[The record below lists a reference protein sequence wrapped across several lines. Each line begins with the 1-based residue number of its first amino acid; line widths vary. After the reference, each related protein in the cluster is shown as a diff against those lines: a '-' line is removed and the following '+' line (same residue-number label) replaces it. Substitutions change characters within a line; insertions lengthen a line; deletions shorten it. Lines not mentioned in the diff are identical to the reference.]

1 MLWWYQYFKSNNSF
15 IDALEIG
22 DDFKIEKD
30 IFSVFRDDSVFK
42 TVSFY
47 NESRTKDTYAS
58 VSDNAGT
65 IIVSSQTD
73 KEVRLNLLNP
83 LRMFLNLFIGL
94 FLFCLW
100 CCT

>member
-1 MLWWYQYFKSNNSF
+1 M
-15 IDALEIG
+15 

-42 TVSFY
+42 TAFVY
-47 NESRTKDTYAS
+47 DEARGTDTYSS

-73 KEVRLNLLNP
+73 EEVRLNLLNP

-94 FLFCLW
+94 FLFCL
-100 CCT
+100 